1 MKVAFLIDVLLEA
14 GGGNSAVLVE
24 LNIIEKLNIK
34 RSSSLFE
41 LTIGKVMAEAF
52 ASAGRT

>member
-41 LTIGKVMAEAF
+41 LTNGVL
-52 ASAGRT
+52 